1 MRRPASHS
9 VLVKKI
15 CKPCYAALLAWS
27 ERESVSVINSIRQV
41 EKPVGHVLVVFLW
54 VLQGSPGRKLF
65 WKQCSGGTPTSAT
78 SHLIICYVCP
88 HAASLVIKGPT
99 EPVLEGDTVTLECL
113 YTDSDLN
120 ISQVHFEVYSKVS
133 WRKMDEKGKE
143 CTWKISRCACH
154 SSVCNVGDFVYLRR
168 SSLLWFIT
176 VPKFGFSK

>member
-1 MRRPASHS
+1 MQRPASHS

-41 EKPVGHVLVVFLW
+41 EKPVGHVLVVFVW

-65 WKQCSGGTPTSAT
+65 WKQCSGGTPTSPT

-120 ISQVHFEVYSKVS
+120 ISQVHFEVFSKVS
-133 WRKMDEKGKE
+133 WRKMGEKGKE
-143 CTWKISRCACH
+143 CTWKYHDAH
-154 SSVCNVGDFVYLRR
+154 VGDFVYLRR

-176 VPKFGFSK
+176 VPKFRF